1 MTANLRAL
9 PEGTQILW
17 YRIKRVLGQGG
28 FGITYLADDTNLQQQ
43 VALKEYLPSA
53 FAVRGPDSAVVAA
66 SADVAGEFQ
75 WGLERFVEEGRTL
88 AKFDHPGIVRVQS
101 VFEHSGTAYLVM
113 RYEDGE
119 TLSDLLKREPRL
131 PEERVVALLDDVMD
145 GLSQVHEAGF
155 IHRDIKPG
163 NLFLRERGGA
173 LLIDFGAARQSLGE
187 HSQSLTAIVSPGYA
201 PFEQYFS
208 DGARQGPW
216 TDIYALG
223 ATAYRAVSGV
233 APMPA
238 VDRSRALLS
247 GQSDTLVHLESLDD
261 VTVSANFLA
270 AVNAAMQFQP
280 EARPQ
285 SVQDWR
291 EIFQHGV
298 DAVAAEPSEAPTM
311 MAEAETILAA
321 ADAEPKKAWYKK
333 KRHVIL
339 LIVFALF
346 ALFALFVL
354 FVLFGRDEPGRN
366 QGPAVGTDVSIADD
380 TQRDALR
387 DGGDLDRLDAAVE
400 ARPATDISAE
410 IPENRIARLLDEA
423 GNDIAE
429 QRLTRP
435 PGNNAVE
442 KYTAVLA
449 LDPDNQSAREGI
461 DLVARRYLEM
471 AREAVE
477 GGDTQRAIEL
487 INRAASAIPDHGGVA
502 RAAKQIKAFDRL
514 SATVEQLAPRVAR
527 SKDRQLRQTFDAAV
541 QALKNGEVEKARKLL
556 RNAAKR
562 AGAKARI

>member
-1 MTANLRAL
+1 
-9 PEGTQILW
+9 
-17 YRIKRVLGQGG
+17 
-28 FGITYLADDTNLQQQ
+28 
-43 VALKEYLPSA
+43 
-53 FAVRGPDSAVVAA
+53 
-66 SADVAGEFQ
+66 
-75 WGLERFVEEGRTL
+75 
-88 AKFDHPGIVRVQS
+88 
-101 VFEHSGTAYLVM
+101 
-113 RYEDGE
+113 
-119 TLSDLLKREPRL
+119 
-131 PEERVVALLDDVMD
+131 
-145 GLSQVHEAGF
+145 
-155 IHRDIKPG
+155 
-163 NLFLRERGGA
+163 
-173 LLIDFGAARQSLGE
+173 
-187 HSQSLTAIVSPGYA
+187 
-201 PFEQYFS
+201 
-208 DGARQGPW
+208 
-216 TDIYALG
+216 
-223 ATAYRAVSGV
+223 
-233 APMPA
+233 MPA

-291 EIFQHGV
+291 EIFRHGV
-298 DAVAAEPSEAPTM
+298 DAVAAQPSEAPTM
-311 MAEAETILAA
+311 MAEAETTLAA

-339 LIVFALF
+339 LIV
-346 ALFALFVL
+346 FALFVL

-410 IPENRIARLLDEA
+410 IPENRIARPLDEA

-471 AREAVE
+471 
-477 GGDTQRAIEL
+477 
-487 INRAASAIPDHGGVA
+487 P
-502 RAAKQIKAFDRL
+502 
-514 SATVEQLAPRVAR
+514 R

-562 AGAKARI
+562 AGAKARN

>member
-1 MTANLRAL
+1 MS
-9 PEGTQILW
+9 PVSSSG
-17 YRIKRVLGQGG
+17 
-28 FGITYLADDTNLQQQ
+28 
-43 VALKEYLPSA
+43 
-53 FAVRGPDSAVVAA
+53 
-66 SADVAGEFQ
+66 
-75 WGLERFVEEGRTL
+75 GLERFVEEGRTL

-113 RYEDGE
+113 RYENGE

-155 IHRDIKPG
+155 IHRDINPG

-173 LLIDFGAARQSLGE
+173 LLIDFGAAHQSLGE

-216 TDIYALG
+216 TDIYARD

-247 GQSDTLVHLESLDD
+247 GQSDTLVHLESLDN
-261 VTVSANFLA
+261 VMVSANFLA

-285 SVQDWR
+285 SAQDWR

-346 ALFALFVL
+346 
-354 FVLFGRDEPGRN
+354 VLFGRDEPGRN

-380 TQRDALR
+380 TRRDASR
-387 DGGDLDRLDAAVE
+387 DGGDLDRRDAAVE
-400 ARPATDISAE
+400 ARPATDISTE

-435 PGNNAVE
+435 PVNNAVE

-471 AREAVE
+471 AR
-477 GGDTQRAIEL
+477 
-487 INRAASAIPDHGGVA
+487 
-502 RAAKQIKAFDRL
+502 
-514 SATVEQLAPRVAR
+514 
-527 SKDRQLRQTFDAAV
+527 SKDRKLPQTFDAAV

-562 AGAKARI
+562 AGAKARN